1 MFSTKV
7 MILGSACV
15 GKTSLTKRLVFDRF
29 DAEYKSTI
37 GVNILSHEI
46 LLGPDCANAAMRLIL
61 WDTDGNFESHI
72 FTSAHVAGASGAVIV
87 SDISRPE
94 TMEVAVDFCARFAA
108 KFPGRPIRTIINKI
122 DLVPDPMAVK
132 IPDFAPYAPLYASAK
147 TGSGVIDLFRS
158 IGEAIWRRGLEEPRG
173 RR

>member
-7 MILGSACV
+7 MILGSARV

-46 LLGPDCANAAMRLIL
+46 ILGEDCANAAMRLIL

-94 TMEVAVDFCARFAA
+94 TMQVAVDFCARFAA
-108 KFPGRPIRTIINKI
+108 KFPGRPIRPIINKV
-122 DLVPDPMAVK
+122 DLVADPAAVR
-132 IPDFAPYAPLYASAK
+132 IPDFGPHRPLYASAR
-147 TGSGVIDLFRS
+147 TGEGVLDLFRS
-158 IGEAIWRRGLEEPRG
+158 IGEAIWRRGFER
-173 RR
+173 

>member
-7 MILGSACV
+7 MILGSASV

-29 DAEYKSTI
+29 DTEYKSTI

-46 LLGPDCANAAMRLIL
+46 MLGEDYANAMMRLIL

-94 TMEVAVDFCARFAA
+94 TMKVAVDFCHRFAD
-108 KFPGRPIRTIINKI
+108 KFPGRPLRPIINKC
-122 DLVPDPMAVK
+122 DLAPDPQAVE
-132 IPDFAPYAPLYASAK
+132 IPDFSPYAPFYASAK
-147 TGSGVIDLFRS
+147 TGEGVGELFRD
-158 IGEAIWRRGLEEPRG
+158 IGAAIWRRGFDG
-173 RR
+173 R

>member
-7 MILGSACV
+7 MILGSASV

-29 DAEYKSTI
+29 DSEYKSTI

-46 LLGPDCANAAMRLIL
+46 LLGDECANAAMRLIL

-94 TMEVAVDFCARFAA
+94 TMAVAVDFCHRFAD
-108 KFPGRPIRTIINKI
+108 KFPGRPLRPIINKC
-122 DLVPDPMAVK
+122 DLVPDPKAVVA
-132 IPDFAPYAPLYASAK
+132 PDFGPYEPLYASAK
-147 TGSGVIDLFRS
+147 TGDGVGELFRS
-158 IGEAIWRRGLEEPRG
+158 IGEAIWRRGFERA
-173 RR
+173 

>member
-46 LLGPDCANAAMRLIL
+46 ILGPACANAAMRLII

-94 TMEVAVDFCARFAA
+94 TMAVAVDFCARFAE
-108 KFPGRPIRTIINKI
+108 KFPGRPIRPIINKC
-122 DLVPDPMAVK
+122 DLVPDPKAVAV
-132 IPDFAPYAPLYASAK
+132 PDFAPYKPLYASAR
-147 TGSGVIDLFRS
+147 TGDGVIDLFRS
-158 IGEAIWRRGLEEPRG
+158 IGEAIWRRGLDR
-173 RR
+173 

>member
-7 MILGSACV
+7 MILGAAGV

-29 DAEYKSTI
+29 DADYKSTI

-46 LLGPDCANAAMRLIL
+46 MLGDECSNASMRLIL

-108 KFPGRPIRTIINKI
+108 KFPGRPIRAIVNKT
-122 DLVPDPMAVK
+122 DLVADPRRVRV
-132 IPDFAPYAPLYASAK
+132 PDFTPHTPLYASAK
-147 TGSGVIDLFRS
+147 TGEGVRDLFRS
-158 IGEAIWRRGLEEPRG
+158 IGEAIWRLGFDRA
-173 RR
+173 